1 MDDADFHALPLHAP
15 PEVVAASTAAVHG
28 ERGVESY
35 RLDRLW
41 CLNLYQGEGVLR
53 LRGRDYPFHT
63 GCASITPPGT
73 DFRFTFACRTVKTW
87 VHFAPHGDRTTL
99 IPVMKDLKS
108 GFTPFRTSLAQA
120 CIWLHSEPERA
131 TARIWDAL
139 WQLSAPQPLA
149 VGTSHPAL
157 AAALD
162 YIEQQLENP
171 LGPTGIARKSGISPT
186 HLNRLFRQHLGQAIM
201 DHVRQ
206 RRADRAAH
214 LLQHTTLPIGR
225 IGELVGIPDP
235 HLFNKTI
242 RAVLGKAPRLVR
254 SDKGDCR

>member
-1 MDDADFHALPLHAP
+1 MDDADRHVISLQNP

-28 ERGVESY
+28 ERGVERY
-35 RLDRLW
+35 RLEHLW

-63 GCASITPPGT
+63 GCASITPPGS
-73 DFRFTFACRTVKTW
+73 DYRFTFSCRTVKTW
-87 VHFAPHGDRTTL
+87 VHFAPRGERTIS
-99 IPVMKDLKS
+99 IPVLQDLKS
-108 GFTPFRTSLAQA
+108 RFNPLRISVAQA
-120 CIWLHSEPERA
+120 CIWLNSEPERA

-139 WQLSAPQPLA
+139 WMLTAAQPNKA
-149 VGTSHPAL
+149 GAAHPAV

-162 YIEQQLENP
+162 FIEQQLENP
-171 LGPTGIARKSGISPT
+171 LGPAGIARKSGISPT
-186 HLNRLFRQHLGQAIM
+186 HLNRLFRQHVGHAIM

-206 RRADRAAH
+206 RRAERAAH

-235 HLFNKTI
+235 HLFNKTV
-242 RAVLGKAPRLVR
+242 RAVLGKAPRQVR
-254 SDKGDCR
+254 IDG